1 MHAET
6 QGVIMHPKH
15 PLKQSLSLLVLL
27 LVLALPGHASAGFK
41 LFSDQDQVASLPDFA
56 TLAEQAGKAV
66 VNISITKTV
75 QGGQAF
81 RFGPGRGN
89 SPLDEFFDQ
98 FFNDPRLPAPF
109 RQQPREQSSLGS
121 GFVITSDGFIVTNN
135 HVVQG
140 ADTISVR
147 LQNGDEYD
155 AEVVGTDP
163 ETDLALVKI
172 EAESLDVLEFADSD
186 KARVGEWVLAIGN
199 PFGLSNTVTAGII
212 SATGR
217 IIGAGPFD
225 NFIQTDASINP
236 GNSGG
241 PLIDLHGR
249 VVGIN
254 TAIIPSGQGLG
265 FAIPSNMA
273 QRVIEQLKLGET
285 VHRGWLGIQMQD
297 IDEDMAQALGLDTP
311 EGVLVA
317 DVFAGNPADKA
328 GIRAGDV
335 IVSVNDE
342 PVKDMHALARLIGGM
357 MPGDET
363 EIGLLRKGERT
374 EVTVTLEERSR
385 NMAQAQ
391 PQEREGKV
399 EPASQFGIFLR
410 PLKKGEAERM
420 GLTETRGLLV
430 TNVQPGSAASGQGL
444 SRGDVILEVNQ
455 TRVDTVK
462 DFVESAEDSGN
473 RPALLL
479 VRRGTRN
486 FFVTLPVM
494 K

>member
-1 MHAET
+1 MHSR
-6 QGVIMHPKH
+6 H
-15 PLKQSLSLLVLL
+15 PLKQTLSLLALM
-27 LVLALPGHASAGFK
+27 LVLALPAQAIAGFP
-41 LFSDQDQVASLPDFA
+41 LFSDGSKQAQLPDFA
-56 TLAEQAGKAV
+56 TLAEDAGKAV

-75 QGGQAF
+75 QGGRVF
-81 RFGPGRGN
+81 RFGPQRGN

-109 RQQPREQSSLGS
+109 QQQPREQSSLGS
-121 GFVITSDGFIVTNN
+121 GFVITKDGFIVTNN

-147 LQNGDEYD
+147 LQNGDEYE
-155 AEVVGTDP
+155 ARVVGTDP

-172 EAESLDVLEFADSD
+172 DAQDLHVLKFADSD

-241 PLIDLHGR
+241 PLLDLHGR

-273 QRVIEQLKLGET
+273 QKVIEQLKTGDS
-285 VHRGWLGIQMQD
+285 VHRGWLGIQMQAV
-297 IDEDMAQALGLDTP
+297 DEDMAQALGLDKP

-317 DVFAGNPADKA
+317 DVFPDNPAAKA
-328 GIRAGDV
+328 GIRPGDV
-335 IVSVNDE
+335 ILSVNGKAVEDL
-342 PVKDMHALARLIGGM
+342 HALARLIGNM
-357 MPGDET
+357 MPGDKVEV
-363 EIGLLRKGERT
+363 GLLRKGDKT
-374 EVTVTLEERSR
+374 TVTVTLEERSR
-385 NMAQAQ
+385 NMAQAAPDEQ
-391 PQEREGKV
+391 HEGRV
-399 EPASQFGIFLR
+399 EPATRMGIFLR
-410 PLKKGEAERM
+410 PLKKAEAERL
-420 GLTETRGLLV
+420 GLLEPRGLLV
-430 TNVQPGSAASGQGL
+430 TNVQPGSAAAAQGL

-455 TRVDTVK
+455 TSVNTVK
-462 DFVESAEDSGN
+462 EFMDAADSSGD

-486 FFVTLPVM
+486 FFVTVPVVQ